1 MMTNSNSQNFKES
14 RSHGTSVFP
23 CAFYCFQSRENELIV
38 KHHWHDEL
46 EIIYFAEGDFYLDI
60 NMQKYEI
67 AGPCFCLLDNGVFHS
82 IASRS
87 ACYEQAVVFH
97 PKMLSFDI
105 YDLSQEQLIQP
116 LINQSLSFPLF
127 ITSEFSCYDVLLR
140 EFKEISESFHVDS
153 AALPT
158 QHSAVRPASQLR
170 IKAALLKMLA
180 SLSDSNLLILKQ
192 KTTDHRIEAIKKVLT
207 YIKEHYTEKI
217 YIRDLAGLVNMNEQ
231 YFCRFFKQSLG
242 KSPVQYINDLRIRHS
257 FTLLKDTDMQVM
269 EICLECGFHNLGN
282 FLREFK
288 KAANTTPLQYRK
300 TNHTRKSE

>member
-1 MMTNSNSQNFKES
+1 MKNSNDFNFKES

-23 CAFYCFQSRENELIV
+23 CALYCFQSQENELVV

-46 EIIYFAEGDFYLDI
+46 EIIYFVKGNFYLDI

-67 AGPCFCLLDNGVFHS
+67 EGPCFCLLDSGVFHS
-82 IASRS
+82 IASKS

-105 YDLSQEQLIQP
+105 YDLPQEQLIQP
-116 LINQSLSFPLF
+116 LINQRLSFPLF
-127 ITSEFSCYDVLLR
+127 ITSDNLCYDVFLR
-140 EFKEISESFHVDS
+140 EFKDIAENFYMNSPSLS
-153 AALPT
+153 AE
-158 QHSAVRPASQLR
+158 QYSAVKPASQLR

-180 SLSDSNLLILKQ
+180 SLSDSNLLIVKE

-207 YIKEHYTEKI
+207 YIKEHYSEKI

-242 KSPVQYINDLRIRHS
+242 KTPVQYINDIRIRHS

-300 TNHTRKSE
+300 MHHMK